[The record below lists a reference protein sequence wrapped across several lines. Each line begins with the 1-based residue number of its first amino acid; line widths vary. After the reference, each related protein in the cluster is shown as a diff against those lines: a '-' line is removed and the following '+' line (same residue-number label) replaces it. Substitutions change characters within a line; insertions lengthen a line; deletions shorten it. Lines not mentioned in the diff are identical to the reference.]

1 MGNYHFKN
9 EDNNNC
15 KLTNDQVKQIKV
27 LAACQTKTYRQIAA
41 QFKVSHAHV
50 YKIVNGKTR
59 QGV

>member
-27 LAACQTKTYRQIAA
+27 LAACQTKTYRQIA
-41 QFKVSHAHV
+41 KLYNVSHAHV
-50 YKIVNGKTR
+50 YKIVHDKTR
-59 QGV
+59 QSV

>member
-1 MGNYHFKN
+1 MGNYDFKN
-9 EDNNNC
+9 ENNGNS
-15 KLTNDQVKQIKV
+15 KLTNEQIGQIRSIAKTK
-27 LAACQTKTYRQIAA
+27 TKTYRQIAA